1 MYTVTC
7 DYFATGEGRTIML
20 LITRGYG
27 PSDDSKENALNTF
40 KSIFGDYYAIG
51 ADIMEGIQFDVPGA
65 KLLLSDAI
73 KTSLLDWEKDAGG
86 LEYHAKI
93 HVNFS

>member
-27 PSDDSKENALNTF
+27 PSDDGKENALANF
-40 KSIFGDYYAIG
+40 KEVFGDYYAIG
-51 ADIMEGIQFDVPGA
+51 ADVMEGIQFDVPGA
-65 KLLLSDAI
+65 KLLLSDDI
-73 KTSLLDWEKDAGG
+73 KTSLLDWVNDAGG